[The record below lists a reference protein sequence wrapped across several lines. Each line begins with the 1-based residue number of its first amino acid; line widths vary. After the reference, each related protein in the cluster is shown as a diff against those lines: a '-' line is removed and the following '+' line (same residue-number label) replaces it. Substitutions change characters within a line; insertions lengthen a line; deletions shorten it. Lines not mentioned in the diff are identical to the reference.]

1 MNIPTRDNPAQEIA
15 AAAGEVEST
24 LRLIANLPAP
34 EGLELRVK
42 SALRGAPKQSTAS
55 LFAWP
60 VNPSFRSWAESAWI
74 RGAAAA
80 AIVCI
85 VAGGGWEVYSRVQPK
100 PTALAL
106 PHVAGGFSSAGAVR
120 TPHTLDGP
128 TLVHPQAN
136 DFHKRAVDAK
146 KKMPPASKPVVTP
159 AQDQ

>member
-1 MNIPTRDNPAQEIA
+1 MNTQNNPVADIA
-15 AAAGEVEST
+15 ANAGEAEST

-42 SALRGAPKQSTAS
+42 SALRNAPSQSAAS

-60 VNPSFRSWAESAWI
+60 LNPLRSWTDSAWT

-80 AIVCI
+80 AIVCV
-85 VAGGGWEVYSRVQPK
+85 VAGGGWGVYSRVQPK
-100 PTALAL
+100 PTVLVL

-128 TLVHPQAN
+128 MLAHPQAN
-136 DFHKRAVDAK
+136 VSNKRAVDAK
-146 KKMPPASKPVVTP
+146 KKMPPVSKPAVTHV
-159 AQDQ
+159 QQ

>member
-1 MNIPTRDNPAQEIA
+1 MNIPTRKNLVPEIA
-15 AAAGEVEST
+15 AKAGEAEST
-24 LRLIANLPAP
+24 LRLIANLPVP

-42 SALRGAPKQSTAS
+42 TALRAAPKQSTAS

-60 VNPSFRSWAESAWI
+60 PSPSRSWTESVWM

-80 AIVCI
+80 AIVCV
-85 VAGGGWEVYSRVQPK
+85 VAGGGWQVYSRVQPK

-128 TLVHPQAN
+128 TLAHPQAN
-136 DFHKRAVDAK
+136 VSNKKALDAK
-146 KKMPPASKPVVTP
+146 KKMLPTIKTALTP
-159 AQDQ
+159 AQQ